1 MPNRKKLVI
10 RSNFLVML
18 KYVFGAKKYC
28 ISMLDSSNAYFS
40 LNILGKKVL
49 VKEIA
54 YYLFDKKHVGR
65 NRMLTLGHLLAG
77 CKIEI

>member
-1 MPNRKKLVI
+1 
-10 RSNFLVML
+10 
-18 KYVFGAKKYC
+18 
-28 ISMLDSSNAYFS
+28 MLDSSNAYFS

-77 CKIEI
+77 CKIEIWIKKKVSADYQKIIDYFNVVTLG